1 MGFSF
6 DRYWNRLE
14 TDRRI
19 RDHGP
24 KEQGESVYKTWETCP
39 AFVRPRKRILY
50 RTRIDDTDFL
60 SFSVLIRL
68 IAAYKYSIIR
78 VIECCSMTLGET
90 WRDEKRKKT
99 FVLLP
104 REKLRYRL
112 RLPFLPYF
120 SLCVHSAIHRRNV
133 RGTIFIR
140 ERPTIERTVTN
151 NFKIFSHCRTK
162 EAD

>member
-78 VIECCSMTLGET
+78 VIECCSMTLGGDVAGRET
-90 WRDEKRKKT
+90 KE
-99 FVLLP
+99 
-104 REKLRYRL
+104 
-112 RLPFLPYF
+112 
-120 SLCVHSAIHRRNV
+120 NV
-133 RGTIFIR
+133 RPFTQR
-140 ERPTIERTVTN
+140 EASIPPSSSVSPLLFPLRAQCDSPP
-151 NFKIFSHCRTK
+151 
-162 EAD
+162 

>member
-50 RTRIDDTDFL
+50 RTCIDDTDFL

-78 VIECCSMTLGET
+78 VIECCSMTLGGDVAGRET
-90 WRDEKRKKT
+90 KE
-99 FVLLP
+99 
-104 REKLRYRL
+104 
-112 RLPFLPYF
+112 
-120 SLCVHSAIHRRNV
+120 NV
-133 RGTIFIR
+133 RPFTQR
-140 ERPTIERTVTN
+140 EASIPPPSSSVSPLLFPLRAECDSPP
-151 NFKIFSHCRTK
+151 
-162 EAD
+162 